1 MYSYDNEL
9 AEKVAKVITED
20 ELFEELSGCRIS
32 VLYCDKAKKSRGR
45 TVFADTRKLNEM
57 ASFMTGYDFV
67 ITFYAD
73 VEYLSETA
81 LEILIRHELRH
92 VGYETRG
99 GNVVKKLV
107 PHDVEDF
114 RGIVD
119 EYGLDWPMLQDNAP
133 SARADS

>member
-1 MYSYDNEL
+1 MYSYDAGL
-9 AEKVAKVITED
+9 AEKVAKVIMDDERYD
-20 ELFEELSGCRIS
+20 ELSRCRIAI
-32 VLYCDKAKKSRGR
+32 LYCDKAKKSRGR

-57 ASFMTGYDFV
+57 ASFMTGQDFV

-81 LEILIRHELRH
+81 LDILIRHELQH

-99 GNVVKKLV
+99 GNVVKKII

-119 EYGLDWPMLQDNAP
+119 EYGIDWSLLQD
-133 SARADS
+133 RTET